1 MTLREALLEAA
12 RRLEAAGIEG
22 AAGDARA
29 LLAEAVG
36 CARDR
41 LTLHLGDELE
51 PGAEARFE
59 AMIARRVAREPVA
72 KILGRRA
79 FWGRE
84 FEVTADVLDPRPE
97 TECLIAEALG
107 GPEPLRLLDLGTGS
121 GILAV
126 TLLAEWPQAWGVATD
141 LSDAAL
147 KVAMRNAARA
157 GVAER
162 LAYCRADWF
171 EGVTG
176 AFDLIVSNPPY
187 IAAAEMAGLMPEVRE
202 HDPHMALT
210 DAGDGLS
217 AYRAIAGG
225 AGAHLNPG
233 GRLMVEIGW
242 QQGAA
247 VADLWRAAGFEAVTI
262 LPDLEGRDRVVTG
275 LWPHAS
281 RRNEP

>member
-1 MTLREALLEAA
+1 MTLREALLRAV

-29 LLAEAVG
+29 LLAGAVEI
-36 CARDR
+36 ARDR
-41 LTLHLGDELE
+41 LTLHLGDEVE

-59 AMIARRVAREPVA
+59 AMIARRMARAPVA
-72 KILGRRA
+72 KILGRRV

-97 TECLIAEALG
+97 TECLIAEALA
-107 GPEPLRLLDLGTGS
+107 GPKPLTLLDLGTGS

-126 TLLAEWPQAWGVATD
+126 TLLAEWPGVRGVALD
-141 LSDAAL
+141 LSAEALDVAA
-147 KVAMRNAARA
+147 RNAARH
-157 GVAER
+157 GVRDR
-162 LAYCRADWF
+162 LSLCHSDWF
-171 EGVTG
+171 AQITG

-187 IAAAEMAGLMPEVRE
+187 IGRDEMVGLMPEVRD
-202 HDPHMALT
+202 HDPRMALT
-210 DAGDGLS
+210 DEGDGLT
-217 AYRAIAGG
+217 AYRVIAGA

-242 QQGAA
+242 TQGAA
-247 VADLWRAAGFEAVTI
+247 VADLLRAAGFEAVAV
-262 LPDLEGRDRVVTG
+262 LPDLEGRDRVVCGDWSET
-275 LWPHAS
+275 S